1 MRKIGSDRCRQMGES
16 FVGNAG
22 RTGGTGCRGAAG
34 LRPPPACE
42 VGGGGAGAPAP
53 RSAARAASQRP

>member
-1 MRKIGSDRCRQMGES
+1 MDES